1 MQPNELKAID
11 WPKASIGGTEY
22 TLRLSYPAH
31 AQMFR
36 WGFGGVSNIPIAAWA
51 AAMAGWFDNAGKW
64 RSAGFE
70 RWVDVADILLD
81 SEREPLT
88 SAVQDAIKK
97 AAPEAIIQAAPLPA
111 GAAAPQPN

>member
-1 MQPNELKAID
+1 MQPTELKAID

-51 AAMAGWFDNAGKW
+51 AAMAGHFDKSGKW

-70 RWVDVADILLD
+70 RWVDVADVLLD
-81 SEREPLT
+81 AEREPLT
-88 SAVQDAIKK
+88 AAVQDAIKK
-97 AAPEAIIQAAPLPA
+97 AAPEAIVQALPVPA
-111 GAAAPQPN
+111 ETDQPIN